1 MLYEGHNVIAGRLL
15 SVCLQCNPGILA
27 TMEHLNLLSRQ
38 LNAIITCSPQ
48 SRPSSWSTLA
58 STPPKRIRAARSF
71 KAVSATEH
79 SSDRDKL
86 KLTRDPVLAA
96 LGKQAAVT
104 RAAKARGK
112 RGRPQYTR
120 E

>member
-27 TMEHLNLLSRQ
+27 TMEHLNFLSQQ

-58 STPPKRIRAARSF
+58 STPPEMKEFAQPDRS
-71 KAVSATEH
+71 KQSVRRSTAVIEIS
-79 SSDRDKL
+79 
-86 KLTRDPVLAA
+86 
-96 LGKQAAVT
+96 
-104 RAAKARGK
+104 
-112 RGRPQYTR
+112 
-120 E
+120 